1 MAKNI
6 KRNRKNL
13 IYVIFV
19 TFLYLSSVGM
29 GVLFQEVEVYFLFLL
44 LPIVFTLI
52 FKNHRLYNWL
62 IVSFVLILLVT
73 TGLGFPGIDVT
84 YGRKTFVI
92 FCVVYIFISLFLKY
106 FIKIVQL
113 KEQEYIEKEQSIDD
127 MSKVVYA
134 KCLEAKSANRA
145 KSLFIS
151 QMSHEIRTPINTI
164 MGMNEVIIRESDDEE
179 IVKYA
184 STVAASSKALLAI
197 VNDVLDISKIEAGKM
212 EIVESKYNVANL
224 LTDVYDMVVNRAKNK
239 SLSLEVRC
247 EEDVPL
253 HLLGDAS
260 RLTQVLLNL
269 LTNAIKYTHK
279 GGIVMSVSTPRSGE
293 GVFLHIEIKDTG
305 IGISPENMDKLFEKF
320 ERLEINKNQN
330 IEGSGLG
337 LFITKNLVEL
347 MGGTI
352 TAQSV
357 YGKGSVFTVLIPQ
370 KVESAETIGLFDPEK
385 QRDSMNNSRIQ
396 SEFTAENVK
405 ILAVDDVEMNLTV
418 LRHLL
423 KKYDI
428 IPETVMSGK
437 ECLQKIKEQRYDLI
451 FLDHMM
457 PELDGIET
465 FHLMRESEDNLN
477 QDVPIVML
485 TANAIL
491 GMEKKYLSEGFSGY
505 LSKPILVEEL
515 EEILIEFLPEDKIYY
530 EEKDEIEM
538 TEENLTGLDALKSAI
553 TYIDIESAICHCA
566 GNEEFYIEMLKEFV
580 GNKMYEKIPNLFV
593 QKDWEEYTIQVHS
606 LKGVAR
612 MLGLTQLAELAEKLQ
627 FAAQAKQEEVIKVN
641 HTLLMDTYTEIIEA
655 IKASNL

>member
-1 MAKNI
+1 MAKNK

-13 IYVIFV
+13 IYLIFV

-29 GVLFQEVEVYFLFLL
+29 GALFQEVEVYFLFLL

-92 FCVVYIFISLFLKY
+92 FCVIYIFICLFLKY

-164 MGMNEVIIRESDDEE
+164 MGMNEVIIRESDDED

-197 VNDVLDISKIEAGKM
+197 VNDILDISKIEAGKM
-212 EIVESKYNVANL
+212 EIIESKYNVANL

-253 HLLGDAS
+253 HLVGDAS
-260 RLTQVLLNL
+260 RLTQVILNL

-423 KKYDI
+423 KKYHI

-437 ECLQKIKEQRYDLI
+437 
-451 FLDHMM
+451 
-457 PELDGIET
+457 
-465 FHLMRESEDNLN
+465 
-477 QDVPIVML
+477 
-485 TANAIL
+485 
-491 GMEKKYLSEGFSGY
+491 
-505 LSKPILVEEL
+505 
-515 EEILIEFLPEDKIYY
+515 
-530 EEKDEIEM
+530 
-538 TEENLTGLDALKSAI
+538 
-553 TYIDIESAICHCA
+553 
-566 GNEEFYIEMLKEFV
+566 
-580 GNKMYEKIPNLFV
+580 
-593 QKDWEEYTIQVHS
+593 
-606 LKGVAR
+606 
-612 MLGLTQLAELAEKLQ
+612 
-627 FAAQAKQEEVIKVN
+627 
-641 HTLLMDTYTEIIEA
+641 
-655 IKASNL
+655 